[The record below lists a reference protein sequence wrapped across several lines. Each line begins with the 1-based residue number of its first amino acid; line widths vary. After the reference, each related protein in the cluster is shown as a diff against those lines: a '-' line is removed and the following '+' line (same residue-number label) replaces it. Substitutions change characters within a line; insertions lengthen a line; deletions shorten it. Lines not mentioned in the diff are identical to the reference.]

1 MSTLRTSQCRPI
13 VAAGPRHLPHE
24 GLKPTS
30 VKADDSRRGETSV
43 VAGGAGAG
51 GGFTLIEL
59 LVVIAIIA
67 ILAAMLLPSLSKAK
81 ARGQAVYCMN
91 NQRQVGLAT
100 FMYAS
105 DNKDSFPPNSSGDP
119 PPSWVEGHMNWDMMN
134 PDNTNVLK
142 IMNAR
147 LGSYIGN
154 PKIYQCPADNFPVR
168 MTVGYS
174 ALRVR
179 SIAMNGFIE
188 GNAVRDPSGGASWFP
203 TYCRYDKTTDIVR
216 PSPANL
222 WMFVDEHPD
231 SINDGWLISNVLD
244 NNNWTDLPASYHAGA
259 CGFCFADGHSEIK
272 KWREAS
278 TVVKVKHS
286 QYNGFAAPNSRDIA
300 WMNEHTS
307 APLISR

>member
-1 MSTLRTSQCRPI
+1 MHTPRTNLRRPI
-13 VAAGPRHLPHE
+13 VAARLQHPLPEGFKSLSTNVDNVPRGE
-24 GLKPTS
+24 SSNG
-30 VKADDSRRGETSV
+30 AGDRRGQ
-43 VAGGAGAG
+43 

-67 ILAAMLLPSLSKAK
+67 ILASMLLPALGKAK
-81 ARGQAVYCMN
+81 VRGQAVYCMN
-91 NQRQVGLAT
+91 NQRQLGLAT

-119 PPSWVEGHMNWDMMN
+119 TPSWVEGHMNWDIMN
-134 PDNTNVLK
+134 LDNTNVLK
-142 IMNAR
+142 ILNGK
-147 LGSYIGN
+147 LGSYSGN
-154 PKIYQCPADNFPVR
+154 PKVYQCPADNFPVR

-179 SIAMNGFIE
+179 SVSMNGFIE
-188 GNAVRDPSGGASWFP
+188 GNAVRDPSGGSSWF
-203 TYCRYDKTTDIVR
+203 TNYCRYDKTTDIVK
-216 PSPANL
+216 PSPSNL

-231 SINDGWLISNVLD
+231 SINDGWLISNVMD

-259 CGFCFADGHSEIK
+259 CGFCYADGHSEVK

-278 TVVKVKHS
+278 TVVTVKHS
-286 QYNGFAAPNSRDIA
+286 QYNGFAASKSRDIA

-307 APLISR
+307 ALR